1 MTHYRLL
8 QDFHSHP
15 GHPVIVEPLAKA
27 GQLLFPW
34 RAHQPKLSGDVVA
47 VSTTPSGWGQMLQV
61 PRDQL
66 EANPPA
72 LASDFAQLLDFY
84 LDAGAIL
91 PNLEL
96 GTAETLEADLQ
107 TISYGSQLS
116 MTGRR
121 IMLPHDTPGADDH
134 AKRSSWAKAFVFYT
148 QGGQLDGRGVLLINK
163 PGWNGNHPAEFPRT
177 ARFKL
182 CDHQLVVGAGARPQR
197 GWHPG
202 RCSKCQLDMTVD
214 SGD

>member
-8 QDFHSHP
+8 QDYLRENGGP
-15 GHPVIVEPLAKA
+15 DELVKA
-27 GQLLFPW
+27 GTLLFPW
-34 RAHQPKLSGDVVA
+34 RAGMHAKVPGNCES
-47 VSTTPSGWGQMLQV
+47 VSATPSGWGRMLQV
-61 PRDQL
+61 PCDQL
-66 EANPPA
+66 ESNPPA
-72 LASDFAQLLDFY
+72 LAKDFAQLLEFY
-84 LDAGAIL
+84 LDAGDLL

-134 AKRSSWAKAFVFYT
+134 AKRSSWAKAFVSYT
-148 QGGQLDGRGVLLINK
+148 QGGQLDGRGVLLIHK
-163 PGWNGNHPAEFPRT
+163 PGWNGNHPPEFPRT
-177 ARFKL
+177 GRFKL
-182 CDHQLVVGAGARPQR
+182 CDHQPVVGAGANPQR
-197 GWHPG
+197 GWHPAH
-202 RCSKCQLDMTVD
+202 CSKCQLDLTVD